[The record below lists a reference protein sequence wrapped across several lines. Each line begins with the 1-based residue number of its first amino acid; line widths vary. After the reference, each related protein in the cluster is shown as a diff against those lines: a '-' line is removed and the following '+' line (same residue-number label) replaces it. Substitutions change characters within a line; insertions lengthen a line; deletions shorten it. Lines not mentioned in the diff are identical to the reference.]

1 MSMRQRRT
9 PAQSASRH
17 RVTCSL
23 QRSAISL
30 GVSLSLAALLSAPV
44 FAQTATADPSKDIPA
59 SGATE
64 LDTVTVT
71 GVRGSVTK
79 AQLIK
84 QNAEQIVDS
93 IVAEDIGKLPDD
105 SVAEALQRITGVQI
119 SRDTKDAGNG
129 IAIRGLTQ
137 VRTELNGRDI
147 FTANN
152 GRGLSWDD
160 VPAELLAGVDVYKN
174 PAADIIEGGLGG
186 TVNLRTRMPFDFEGM
201 KVAGSASYYN
211 YDLADEG
218 DQAFSGLFSN
228 RWKVGDG
235 ELGILVNLSYQDGT
249 FRQDSISVEPFRN
262 QETAEGSGDF
272 RWIPTGGGNAT
283 VFGDRT
289 RKSGALALQW
299 RPNDDVEA
307 YLQVQRSDYDFQY
320 RDYSFFAANGAANE
334 IDIDWDTAQ
343 FNSNGEFVKGTFH
356 NVYTESISSMATRH
370 SVTTDYSAGVKW
382 NFNENLKLSTDLQY
396 IDATTDGLRY
406 IVAMKLLDRP
416 DGGGA
421 PTFNLD
427 LSSRLPQMS
436 IVGPNGEA
444 DFLRNPANFGWFW
457 NLDNIDT
464 NEGDEWAWRGDL
476 EYAFDNDEFAR
487 SFKAGVRYTDRS
499 QINRGNV
506 WRWLPIGNWGGANW
520 GGHPILTTYPDATYQ
535 LNPFNDFYRGNA
547 NGFGPTIAPAD
558 QMVADYYG
566 TSAMFGMDPLVY
578 GPTNINNQN
587 EKTYTGYGMLRFG
600 LDDAALPFDGNL
612 GVRVVRTEV
621 QSIGVMTDPSG
632 SGALLP
638 LDIKRNYTDVLPSL
652 NVRFL
657 LQENLFWRVAVSR
670 AMSRP
675 GLDQLIPNLNLNVT
689 RNPDG
694 SLQNPTGTAGNPYLN
709 PMRADQ
715 LDTAVEWYF
724 GKGSMLYGTAF
735 YKKVHD
741 FFDTGVFNET
751 YNGDVYQVTRPVNGE
766 EGTVKGIELGY
777 TQFFDFLPAPL
788 DGFGVQANYT
798 YVDSEAPS
806 PSARDTDGT
815 PLITP
820 LPGLSKN
827 SANAILMYEKGR
839 FSARVAYNWR
849 SDWLITTQ
857 GNGTGALPVYNK
869 PLGWLDASFRFNLSD
884 NWSISLD
891 GQNLLDSEHETYM
904 LNESR
909 PRDFRI
915 NDRRYGV
922 TLRFS
927 L

>member
-30 GVSLSLAALLSAPV
+30 GVSLSLAALFSAPA
-44 FAQTATADPSKDIPA
+44 FAQSAAGKDDPSKDV
-59 SGATE
+59 ATN
-64 LDTVTVT
+64 LDAVTVT
-71 GVRGSVTK
+71 GVRSSVTK

-211 YDLADEG
+211 YDLADKG

-249 FRQDSISVEPFRN
+249 FRQDTISVEPFRN
-262 QETAEGSGDF
+262 QEIGEDSGVF
-272 RWIPTGGGNAT
+272 RWVPTGAGNAT

-307 YLQVQRSDYDFQY
+307 YLQVQRSDYDFEY
-320 RDYSFFAANGAANE
+320 RDYSFFAANGSGNT
-334 IDIDWDTAQ
+334 IVPVDGTLQ
-343 FNSNGEFVKGTFH
+343 FNDNGEFIKGTFR
-356 NVYTESISSMATRH
+356 NVYTESISSLATRN
-370 SVTTDYSAGVKW
+370 SITTDYSAGVKW
-382 NFNENLKLSTDLQY
+382 QFSENLKLSTDLQY
-396 IDATTDGLRY
+396 IDATTEGLRY
-406 IVAMKLLDRP
+406 IVAMKLLRRE
-416 DGGGA
+416 DGTDGA
-421 PTFNLD
+421 PLFNLD
-427 LSSRLPQMS
+427 LSQRLPQMK
-436 IVGPNGEA
+436 IYGPNGET
-444 DFLRNPANFGWFW
+444 DFLTNPANFGWYW
-457 NLDNIDT
+457 NLDNIDN

-520 GGHPILTTYPDATYQ
+520 DGHPILTTYPDASYQ

-547 NGFGPTIAPAD
+547 NGYGPTIAPSD
-558 QMVADYYG
+558 SMVADYYG
-566 TSAMFGMDPLVY
+566 TSAMFGMDPFTYTPL
-578 GPTNINNQN
+578 NINNQN
-587 EKTYTGYGMLRFG
+587 EKTYTGYAMLRFG
-600 LDDAALPFDGNL
+600 LEDAALPFDGNL

-621 QSIGVMTDPSG
+621 TTQGAQVDPATG
-632 SGALLP
+632 GYLP
-638 LDIKRNYTDVLPSL
+638 VDISRNYTDVLPSL

-657 LQENLFWRVAVSR
+657 LKDNLFWRVAVSR

-675 GLDQLIPNLNLNVT
+675 ALDLLNPNINLNIA

-694 SLQNPTGTAGNPYLN
+694 SLQNPTGSAGNPYLN

-741 FFDTGVFNET
+741 FFDKGVFNEV
-751 YNGDVYQVTRPVNGE
+751 YNGEMFQVTRDVNGE
-766 EGTVKGIELGY
+766 EGTVKGLEVGY
-777 TQFFDFLPAPL
+777 TQFFDFLPSPF
-788 DGFGVQANYT
+788 DGFGIQTNYT

-820 LPGLSKN
+820 LQGLSKN

-869 PLGWLDASFRFNLSD
+869 PLGWLDASFRYNIND

-922 TLRFS
+922 TVRFS

>member
-30 GVSLSLAALLSAPV
+30 GVSLSLAALFSAPA
-44 FAQTATADPSKDIPA
+44 FAQSVAAKDDPSKDV
-59 SGATE
+59 ATN
-64 LDTVTVT
+64 LDAVTVT
-71 GVRGSVTK
+71 GLRSSVTK

-186 TVNLRTRMPFDFEGM
+186 TVNLRTRMPFDLEGM
-201 KVAGSASYYN
+201 TVAGSAAYYN
-211 YDLADEG
+211 YDLADEA
-218 DQAFSGLFSN
+218 DQAFSGLFGN

-235 ELGILVNLSYQDGT
+235 EIGLLLNLSYQDGT
-249 FRQDSISVEPFRN
+249 FRQDSISVEPFRS
-262 QETAEGSGDF
+262 QTVAGQQ
-272 RWIPTGGGNAT
+272 RWVPTGGGNAT

-289 RKSGALALQW
+289 RKSGAMALQW
-299 RPNDDVEA
+299 RPNDTVEA
-307 YLQVQRSDYDFQY
+307 YLQVQRSDYDFEY
-320 RDYSFFAANGAANE
+320 RDYSFFAANGVGGDIS
-334 IDIDWDTAQ
+334 IDPDAV
-343 FNSNGEFVKGTFH
+343 FNNNGEFISGTFH
-356 NVYTESISSMATRH
+356 NVYTESISSLGTRH

-382 NFNENLKLSTDLQY
+382 RFSDKLNLSTDLQY

-406 IVAMKLLDRP
+406 IVAMKLLD
-416 DGGGA
+416 GSA
-421 PTFNLD
+421 PNFMLD
-427 LSSRLPQMS
+427 LSHHLPEMS
-436 IVGPNGEA
+436 VTGNNGET
-444 DFLRNPANFGWFW
+444 DYLQNPANYGWYW
-457 NLDNIDT
+457 NLDNIDD
-464 NEGDEWAWRGDL
+464 NDADQWAWRADL
-476 EYAFDNDEFAR
+476 DYAFDDEFAR

-506 WRWLPIGNWGGANW
+506 WRWVPIGGWDGANW
-520 GGHPILTTYPDATYQ
+520 GGHPILTTYPNATWQ
-535 LNPFNDFYRGNA
+535 VNPFNDFYRSKA
-547 NGFGPTIAPAD
+547 NGFGPTIAPSD
-558 QMVADYYG
+558 EMVADYEG
-566 TSAMFGMDPLVY
+566 TSAMFGLPPLVF
-578 GPTNINNQN
+578 GPTNINTQN
-587 EKTYTGYGMLRFG
+587 EKTYTGYAMLRFG
-600 LDDAALPFDGNL
+600 MEDAALPFDGNL

-621 QSIGVMTDPSG
+621 ESVGVMTDPNG

-657 LQENLFWRVAVSR
+657 LQDNLYLRFAASR

-675 GLDQLIPNLNLNVT
+675 GLDQLQPNLNLNTT
-689 RNPDG
+689 RDEDG
-694 SLQNPTGTAGNPYLN
+694 NLTDPTGSAGNPWLN
-709 PMRADQ
+709 PMTADQ
-715 LDTAVEWYF
+715 LDAAIEWYF
-724 GKGSMLYGTAF
+724 GKGSMLYSTVF
-735 YKKVHD
+735 YKKVHGFITD
-741 FFDTGVFNET
+741 GVFDET

-766 EGTVKGIELGY
+766 EGTIKGAEFGY
-777 TQFFDFLPAPL
+777 TQFFDFLPGPF
-788 DGFGVQANYT
+788 DGLGIQLNYT

-806 PSARDTDGT
+806 PTAEDTDGT
-815 PLITP
+815 PLITS

-849 SDWLITTQ
+849 NDWLITTQ
-857 GNGTGALPVYNK
+857 GNGTGQLPVYNK
-869 PLGWLDASFRFNLSD
+869 PLGWLDASFRYNIND